1 MAFPSRGT
9 PRARAAALP
18 ICIKSRRVIG
28 CCDILSSIHFRVF
41 IAFIACRPAGRVEM
55 ICCSTSLRVYYE
67 LALFAVQASPVDE
80 LTGTGLRGLKWFFR
94 S

>member
-1 MAFPSRGT
+1 
-9 PRARAAALP
+9 
-18 ICIKSRRVIG
+18 
-28 CCDILSSIHFRVF
+28 
-41 IAFIACRPAGRVEM
+41 M